1 VRTRRLL
8 AAATAAGLTG
18 AGLLIGA
25 TGASAAHT
33 GPPAQPPGQAE
44 QNRGQAKTVQLV
56 ADLDALNFSGADG
69 IATATVRNQLI
80 RDISVEATGL
90 SPDGPHA
97 IHIHYG
103 DDAANECPTMDD
115 ATETRADGT
124 PRLSTTDGAPSY
136 GPIVVSL
143 TTSGDTTPGSALALD
158 RMPVSDGG
166 ALSYSRSNL
175 EFTDVDGTGYGAT
188 GSGTAKQIADA
199 IRDGEGV
206 LVVHGVDYN
215 GNNMYD
221 FESAGESDL
230 TAAAP
235 AEATD
240 PTLCGVLA
248 HQH

>member
-1 VRTRRLL
+1 MRTRRLL
-8 AAATAAGLTG
+8 AATTTAGLVG
-18 AGLLIGA
+18 ASLLVGA

-33 GPPAQPPGQAE
+33 GKPAQPPGQTE
-44 QNRGQAKTVQLV
+44 ENRGEAKTVELV

-69 IATATVRNQLI
+69 TATATVRNQLI

-97 IHIHYG
+97 VHIHYG
-103 DDAANECPTMDD
+103 DDAANECPTMAD
-115 ATETRADGT
+115 ATNTRTDGT

-143 TTSGDTTPGSALALD
+143 TTSGDTTPASALALD
-158 RMPVSDGG
+158 RMPVSSGG
-166 ALSYSRSNL
+166 ALSYSRSGIEL
-175 EFTDVDGTGYGAT
+175 TDVDGI
-188 GSGTAKQIADA
+188 GTAKQIADA
-199 IRDGEGV
+199 VRDGEGV
-206 LVVHGVDYN
+206 LVVHGVDYDDS
-215 GNNMYD
+215 GAYD
-221 FESAGESDL
+221 FDSAGESDL